1 MASDA
6 PDRPDIDALVAQLR
20 ARVEARRASGEYP
33 PGLEEDLET
42 RFGHLR
48 RHGVAPPRPFDV
60 RAQLARM
67 AAALPLG
74 RGRIEF
80 RSARK
85 GGEAVHQVVAKAV
98 ARQTEGIL
106 QQVQAFAQPA
116 RESIEALAEAVDRL
130 DRTLR
135 DEVIPALDAVIER
148 QAAAERQA
156 AGAGGAAGGVAG
168 SPGD

>member
-1 MASDA
+1 MASDEQ
-6 PDRPDIDALVAQLR
+6 DRPDIDALVAELR
-20 ARVEARRASGEYP
+20 ARVAARRASGEYP

-48 RHGVAPPRPFDV
+48 RHGVSPARPFDV

-74 RGRIEF
+74 RARIPLTSI
-80 RSARK
+80 RP
-85 GGEAVHQVVAKAV
+85 GGAAVHQIVARAV

-116 RESIEALAEAVDRL
+116 RESIEALAEAVERL

-156 AGAGGAAGGVAG
+156 TGAAGAAGG
-168 SPGD
+168 PGD